1 MRQEQEA
8 PRTSATRTAGA
19 GRSGER
25 TTLAVRGRASLRSE
39 SASTPRLSGSGP
51 PTRRSA
57 ARPSRRAL
65 RHTRSCCGHTR
76 SARAARLGPRTALRC
91 AWVVC
96 PAPPLGPL
104 TPRPLPSAGAGR
116 RGRDRARQEGRDRAP
131 RRQSAGAPQ
140 AHRRER
146 AGGAALSE
154 LAGVCDVSRTCHGT
168 PRWYFNERARG
179 GRLSALHCSQ
189 TAADS
194 GGRTCARKNS
204 RMVAITSVLFIF
216 CDI

>member
-1 MRQEQEA
+1 MRQEEEEEA

-39 SASTPRLSGSGP
+39 SASTPRLSGSGQ

-57 ARPSRRAL
+57 ARPSRLAP
-65 RHTRSCCGHTR
+65 RHTRPCCGHTR

-104 TPRPLPSAGAGR
+104 TPRPLPSVGAGR

-154 LAGVCDVSRTCHGT
+154 LAASGRCVLCVARATARRAGT
-168 PRWYFNERARG
+168 VLQRAG
-179 GRLSALHCSQ
+179 TGWGLSALDC
-189 TAADS
+189 S
-194 GGRTCARKNS
+194 GGATYTETADRS
-204 RMVAITSVLFIF
+204 
-216 CDI
+216 